1 MKSAR
6 SHFNWGVFVKSVLR
20 FWPIWSIYAF
30 VWMLA
35 LPLNLISTLS
45 DNGTGSTNLYVLDTI
60 YMAEF
65 LCPLAACASA
75 LAVFSHMYYERSA
88 DFFAALP
95 VRREAM
101 YISLTAAGLLPLL
114 VVNVA
119 ILALTFAVETV
130 FGFAGL
136 GLLLQWFCVVTLMIV
151 AYFGIAVFC
160 AQLTGHIVVM
170 PVLFAAF
177 GVVVSW
183 LGSMALIVPEMFCY
197 GYTTN
202 GPIISDMFSPFVCFS
217 KYTVYSY
224 SYETGTY
231 LIDGWRFLI
240 IYGLFGVLLLP
251 ASGVL
256 YKRRNVES
264 AHDVVAIA
272 SLRPVF
278 QLVCSF
284 AAAFILGNMLYTL
297 PFGADP
303 ADGIGPA
310 VLYIFCMAAAAF
322 IGWFVS
328 AMLVNKSFAVFSGA
342 KHYIGW
348 VVVCAVCAVLV
359 LSCELDLTG
368 YEQRIPDESDIKSVT
383 VDCGGARAEFNEPEN
398 IALALDIHQSAI
410 DSRQENESA
419 TGETTGLRIDY
430 TLSDGDK
437 LSRKYSIASGGTDTL
452 YLLEKL
458 MNSTEGI
465 TERKDPGVPMT
476 ASTIMGGRIT
486 FTDYDNSVTET
497 ALELD
502 SAQALELYVQCILP
516 DMRDGTI
523 GLVWFSADEEYYE
536 TVYNC
541 RISLDV
547 STPNQNVTEFYTVP
561 TVYSEHTNA
570 WLEAHGIVLE
580 TISEAE

>member
-6 SHFNWGVFVKSVLR
+6 SHFNLGIFVKSVLR

-35 LPLNLISTLS
+35 LPLNLISKLS
-45 DNGTGSTNLYVLDTI
+45 DNGTGSTNIYVLDTI
-60 YMAEF
+60 YMADF
-65 LCPLAACASA
+65 LCPLTACAAA

-88 DFFAALP
+88 NFFAALP
-95 VRREAM
+95 VRREPMDNALV
-101 YISLTAAGLLPLL
+101 SAGLLPLL
-114 VVNVA
+114 AVNVA
-119 ILALTFAVETV
+119 IFALTFAVETV
-130 FGFAGL
+130 FGFAGI
-136 GLLLQWFCVVTLMIV
+136 GPLLQWFCVVTLMIV
-151 AYFGIAVFC
+151 AYFGIAAFC

-183 LGSMALIVPEMFCY
+183 LGSMALIVPDMFCY

-202 GPIISDMFSPFVCFS
+202 GPLVSDMFSPFVCFS
-217 KYTVYSY
+217 KYLAYRYNYDTNA
-224 SYETGTY
+224 Y
-231 LIDGWRFLI
+231 LIEGWRFLI
-240 IYGLFGVLLLP
+240 AYGLFGVLLLP
-251 ASGVL
+251 VSGVL

-297 PFGADP
+297 PFGPDP

-310 VLYIFCMAAAAF
+310 VLYICCMAAAAF
-322 IGWFVS
+322 IGWFAS
-328 AMLVNKSFAVFSGA
+328 AMLVNKSFAVFSGG

-348 VVVCAVCAVLV
+348 AVVCVVCAVLV

-368 YEQRIPDESDIKSVT
+368 YEERIPDEADVKSVT

-398 IALALDIHQSAI
+398 IALALEIHRSTI
-410 DSRQENESA
+410 DLRRENEST

-430 TLSDGDK
+430 LLSDGSK
-437 LSRKYSIASGGTDTL
+437 LSRKYSLAGGTVTL
-452 YLLEKL
+452 DLLKEL

-465 TERKDPGVPMT
+465 AERKDPGVPMT
-476 ASTIMGGRIT
+476 ASTIMGGQIT
-486 FTDYDNSVTET
+486 ATNYSDSVTET
-497 ALELD
+497 LLELD

-523 GLVWFSADEEYYE
+523 GLVWFNVDEEYYE

-541 RISLDV
+541 RISLNV
-547 STPNQNVTEFYTVP
+547 STPDQSVTEFYTVP
-561 TVYSEHTNA
+561 TVYSERTNA
-570 WLEAHGIVLE
+570 WLEAHGVELQ
-580 TISEAE
+580 TISQSQ